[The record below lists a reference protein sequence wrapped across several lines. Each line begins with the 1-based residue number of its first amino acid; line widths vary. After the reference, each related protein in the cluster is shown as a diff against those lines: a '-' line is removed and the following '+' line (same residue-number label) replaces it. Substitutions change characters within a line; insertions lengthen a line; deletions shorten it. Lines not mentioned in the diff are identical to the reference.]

1 MTETAKPEHAAAKPK
16 RATVKS
22 AAVKPEGATAK
33 PASVEAKPERTT
45 AKRARSANIFD
56 VARLAGVSHQTVS
69 RVINDVPRVRPAT
82 RLRVEQAISQLN
94 YVPSPAARAL
104 VTRRTR
110 MIGLIAPSSADYGP
124 SSIVL
129 HFSAAARDARYGVVT
144 VTSVNAEASTIRPFV
159 ESLLG
164 QRVEAIVLVVADVA
178 VLAAVREL
186 DLGVPVIAVAAG
198 PRRGPL
204 TTSIDQYRGARAAVQ
219 HLVEL
224 GHTRIAHLAGPP
236 SAPDA
241 IERLRGWRDEL
252 AAAQLVAQDPGRG
265 DWSAESGFRFG
276 EQLGN
281 ATAVFAANDQMALGL
296 ISALHGRGLR
306 VPEDISV
313 VGFDAA
319 PDTAYYLPPLTTV
332 SQDFAALGALT
343 MERVLIAIEEPDNVA
358 ESTPIPTKLIVRGST
373 ASPPAGA

>member
-1 MTETAKPEHAAAKPK
+1 MTD
-16 RATVKS
+16 TVKP
-22 AAVKPEGATAK
+22 APGAERTEGAERAEAAPTARPPRSAEK
-33 PASVEAKPERTT
+33 AER
-45 AKRARSANIFD
+45 KARTANIFD

-94 YVPSPAARAL
+94 YSPSPAARAL
-104 VTRRTR
+104 VTKRTR
-110 MIGLIAPSSADYGP
+110 MIGLIAPSSADFGP

-129 HFSAAARDARYGVVT
+129 NFSAAARDARYGVVT
-144 VTSVNAEASTIRPFV
+144 VTSVNADASSIRPFV
-159 ESLLG
+159 ESLVS

-178 VLAAVREL
+178 VLAAVRGL
-186 DLGVPVIAVAAG
+186 DAGVPVIAVAAG

-204 TTSIDQYRGARAAVQ
+204 TTSLDQYRGARSAVR
-219 HLVEL
+219 HLIEL
-224 GHTRIAHLAGPP
+224 GHRRIAHLAGPQ
-236 SAPDA
+236 AHPDS

-252 AAAQLVAQDPGRG
+252 AEAELVAQEPGRG

-276 EQLGN
+276 EQLRD

-296 ISALHGRGLR
+296 IAALHGRGLT
-306 VPEDISV
+306 VPGDVSV

-319 PDTAYYLPPLTTV
+319 PDTAYYFPPLTTV

-343 MERVLIAIEEPDNVA
+343 MERVLISIEEPDNLV
-358 ESTPIPTKLIVRGST
+358 ESTPIPTKLIVREST
-373 ASPPAGA
+373 APPKPGSE

>member
-1 MTETAKPEHAAAKPK
+1 MTETAKPT
-16 RATVKS
+16 R
-22 AAVKPEGATAK
+22 GAETAETAK
-33 PASVEAKPERTT
+33 SVRGADKKART
-45 AKRARSANIFD
+45 ANIFD

-94 YVPSPAARAL
+94 YSPSPAARAL
-104 VTRRTR
+104 VTKRTR
-110 MIGLIAPSSADYGP
+110 MIGLIAPGSADFGP

-144 VTSVNAEASTIRPFV
+144 VTTVNAEASSIRPFV
-159 ESLLG
+159 ESLVS

-178 VLAAVREL
+178 VLAAVRGL
-186 DLGVPVIAVAAG
+186 DAGVPVIAVAAG

-204 TTSIDQYRGARAAVQ
+204 TTSLDQYRGARMAVR
-219 HLVEL
+219 HLIEL
-224 GHTRIAHLAGPP
+224 GHQRIAHLAGPQ
-236 SAPDA
+236 AHPDA

-252 AAAQLVAQDPGRG
+252 AEAQLVAQEPGRG

-276 EQLGN
+276 EQLGD

-296 ISALHGRGLR
+296 VAALHGRGLN
-306 VPEDISV
+306 VPGDVSV

-319 PDTAYYLPPLTTV
+319 PDTAYYYPPLTTIG
-332 SQDFAALGALT
+332 QDFAALGALT
-343 MERVLIAIEEPDNVA
+343 MERVLIAIEEPDSIA
-358 ESTPIPTKLIVRGST
+358 EPTPIPTKLVVREST
-373 ASPPAGA
+373 APPRARSK